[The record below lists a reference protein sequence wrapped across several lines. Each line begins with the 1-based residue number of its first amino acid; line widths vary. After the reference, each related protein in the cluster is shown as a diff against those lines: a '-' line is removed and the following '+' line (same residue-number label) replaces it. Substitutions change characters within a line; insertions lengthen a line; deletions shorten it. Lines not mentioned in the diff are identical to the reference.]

1 MNRVVMQSFLF
12 EHSEYSDIAFL
23 EQNQHIHNIGVQRL
37 QRSRCFVRTNDPPK
51 DDGHI
56 GGGAAEVSRDA
67 KFLV

>member
-1 MNRVVMQSFLF
+1 MQSFLF
-12 EHSEYSDIAFL
+12 EHNECSDRYFF
-23 EQNQHIHNIGVQRL
+23 EEKQHIHNVGMQRL

>member
-1 MNRVVMQSFLF
+1 MNVVTGISLKKK
-12 EHSEYSDIAFL
+12 
-23 EQNQHIHNIGVQRL
+23 QHIHSIGMQRL

-56 GGGAAEVSRDA
+56 RGGAAEGSRDA